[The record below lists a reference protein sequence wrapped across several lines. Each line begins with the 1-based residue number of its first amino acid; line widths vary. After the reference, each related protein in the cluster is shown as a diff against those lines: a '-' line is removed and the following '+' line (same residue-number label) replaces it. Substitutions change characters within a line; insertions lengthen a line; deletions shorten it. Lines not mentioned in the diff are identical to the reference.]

1 MGHSTGTGQN
11 SESMKVKYLI
21 MDYDGTL
28 SEGNG
33 IDGELFGLMKRVRLS
48 GTKIIVATGRPK
60 SSLPQLN
67 QLREVT
73 DALVMEEGGIVLIKN
88 EEFIRSNEKWQTY
101 INSLPQG
108 LTYASGEVLLITD
121 EHSLEPLTKRA
132 SEMGVEFE
140 LQPYKSWYFLTP
152 KGVNKLSSVIYTIN
166 RMGEDG
172 PTMFVGDELNDLKLI
187 QWADCSIAVGN
198 ANEKVKRESDVVL
211 NGNDGEGIKELLRSL
226 LSDSFRC

>member
-1 MGHSTGTGQN
+1 
-11 SESMKVKYLI
+11 
-21 MDYDGTL
+21 
-28 SEGNG
+28 
-33 IDGELFGLMKRVRLS
+33 
-48 GTKIIVATGRPK
+48 
-60 SSLPQLN
+60 
-67 QLREVT
+67 
-73 DALVMEEGGIVLIKN
+73 MEEGGIVLIKN

-101 INSLPQG
+101 ISSLPQG

-152 KGVNKLSSVIYTIN
+152 KGVNKLSSVIYAIN

-172 PTMFVGDELNDLKLI
+172 LTMFVGDELNDLQLI